1 MKPIK
6 SLVSFQDAMFIIME
20 NVIPI
25 EATESVMLEHASGR
39 VLSEDIVA
47 TVDVPHFPRA
57 AMDGY
62 AVHAEDTF
70 GAGPLNPVLL
80 KIVGTIHAGEV
91 FKGTVP
97 KGYAVQVATGSP
109 IPEGTD
115 AVVMVEDTEREG
127 DWVRIYKKIPPGG
140 NLSPAGSDIK
150 KGDLIFERGTLLNP
164 PKIGAIAAVGLRKVP
179 VFRKPQ
185 VAIISTGNEIV
196 EPGERLGDANI
207 YDVNSFTIL
216 SLVNENGGEARIY
229 TRVPDEKE
237 EIIKA
242 LNHALFADIV
252 VITGGSSVGERD
264 ILIECIKERGRVLFH
279 GIAVKPGKPTI
290 FGLIDG
296 KPVFGLPGNPT
307 SCLTNSYAMLI
318 PILRKIGRLP
328 EKKRRIERLPIS
340 RRVTSTIGRHQ
351 FLPVRVENGQ
361 AHPCFK
367 ESGAI
372 TSMSVADGYIEI
384 PSHVDLVEKGE
395 PVEVIF
401 FD

>member
-6 SLVSFQDAMFIIME
+6 SLISFQDAMFIMME

-25 EATESVMLEHASGR
+25 EATEFVMLEHASGR

-47 TVDVPHFPRA
+47 TVDVPHFSRA

-62 AVHAEDTF
+62 AVYAEDTF
-70 GAGPLNPVLL
+70 EAGPLNPVML
-80 KIVGTIHAGEV
+80 KIVGAIHAGEV
-91 FKGTVP
+91 FKGTIP
-97 KGYAVQVATGSP
+97 KGHAVQVATGSP

-127 DWVRIYKKIPPGG
+127 DWVRIYKKIPPSG

-150 KGDLIFERGTLLNP
+150 KGDLIVKHGTLLNP
-164 PKIGAIAAVGLRKVP
+164 AKIGAIAAVGLRRVP

-207 YDVNSFTIL
+207 YDVNSFTIS

-229 TRVPDEKE
+229 SRVPDEKD

-242 LNHALFADIV
+242 LNHAQFADIV
-252 VITGGSSVGERD
+252 IITGGSSVGERD

-318 PILRKIGRLP
+318 PVLRKIGRLP

-351 FLPVRVENGQ
+351 LLPIRVENGQ

-395 PVEVIF
+395 IVEVIF